1 MNKKRILSLVAATM
15 LSVAVLAG
23 CGSKEEGMK
32 DGKYAV
38 ESKADD
44 KGYVSSLAIEVK
56 DGKII
61 SADFDMTN
69 DKGSKKDD
77 EGYNTAYKAKSGIDS
92 ATAFKTLGEKLVEK
106 QAADIDAV
114 TGATGTTETF
124 KKLAAKAIEN
134 ANAGTTDKTVVE

>member
-1 MNKKRILSLVAATM
+1 MHS
-15 LSVAVLAG
+15 
-23 CGSKEEGMK
+23 
-32 DGKYAV
+32 
-38 ESKADD
+38 
-44 KGYVSSLAIEVK
+44 
-56 DGKII
+56 
-61 SADFDMTN
+61 
-69 DKGSKKDD
+69 
-77 EGYNTAYKAKSGIDS
+77 DS

>member
-44 KGYVSSLAIEVK
+44 NGYVSSLAIEVK
-56 DGKII
+56 DGKIV